1 MFYIEWNGIKIKDIN
16 ELTLQE
22 VQEILASLRGSK
34 LKHEKEVINYD
45 K

>member
-16 ELTLQE
+16 DLTLKE
-22 VQEILASLRGSK
+22 AQEILESLKGSK
-34 LKHEKEVINYD
+34 LKHEKEAVDYD